1 MSNKSYKLST
11 TIITSD
17 DKKENHNTGVRD
29 GIKKTFN
36 GKLFKNLINGTLSRN
51 LIKSIKK

>member
-1 MSNKSYKLST
+1 MYNKSYKLST

>member
-11 TIITSD
+11 TIITND

-36 GKLFKNLINGTLSRN
+36 GKPFQESYKRY
-51 LIKSIKK
+51 LIKEPN